1 MKLSRT
7 AYGDGPPLFIA
18 HGLFG
23 SGRNWTSFAKA
34 AAADWRAI
42 TVDLRNH
49 GDSPW
54 DSTMN
59 YPAMGNDLLELV
71 AAEADGP
78 AALLG
83 HSMGGKASMAAALI
97 RPEAI
102 AALIIVDIAP
112 LAYGHSHANYIGLL
126 QSLDINS
133 ITRRGEA
140 DAILAEDIPEP
151 GLRQFL
157 LQNLDFKD
165 SPPRWKPNLA
175 AIEANMESLTA
186 FPFDASDSRYDGP
199 ALFIAGSESEYVS
212 SDSHDAIRAFFP
224 EAQIEVIEGAGH
236 WVHAEKPQEFGALV
250 KKFLAD
256 QV

>member
-1 MKLSRT
+1 MKLNRT
-7 AYGDGPPLFIA
+7 AYGEGPPFVIA

-23 SGRNWTSFAKA
+23 SGRNWTSFAK

-54 DSTMN
+54 DAAMD
-59 YPAMGNDLLELV
+59 YPAMGNDLLELI
-71 AAEADGP
+71 AGAEDGP
-78 AALLG
+78 AVLLG

-97 RPEAI
+97 RPDAI
-102 AALIIVDIAP
+102 AALIVVV
-112 LAYGHSHANYIGLL
+112 YGHSHANYIGLL
-126 QSLDINS
+126 QALDLDK
-133 ITRRGEA
+133 ITRRSDA
-140 DAILAEDIPEP
+140 DAALAGDIPDP

-165 SPPRWKPNLA
+165 TPPRWKPNLA
-175 AIEANMESLTA
+175 AIDANMQALTD
-186 FPFDASDSRYDGP
+186 FPFEASEKTYDGP
-199 ALFIAGSESEYVS
+199 ALFIAGSESAYVTPE
-212 SDSHDAIRAFFP
+212 SHDAIRAFFT

-236 WVHAEKPQEFGALV
+236 WVHAEKPEEFGALV
-250 KKFLAD
+250 KKFLTE

>member
-1 MKLSRT
+1 MKLNRT
-7 AYGDGPPLFIA
+7 AYGDGPPFVIA

-23 SGRNWTSFAKA
+23 AGRNWTSFAK

-54 DSTMN
+54 DAAMD
-59 YPAMGNDLLELV
+59 YPAMGNDLLELI
-71 AAEADGP
+71 AGEEDGP
-78 AALLG
+78 AVLLG

-97 RPEAI
+97 RPDAI
-102 AALIIVDIAP
+102 AALIVVDIAP
-112 LAYGHSHANYIGLL
+112 VVYRHSHANYIGLL
-126 QSLDINS
+126 QALDLEN

-140 DAILAEDIPEP
+140 DATLAADIPDP

-157 LQNLDFKD
+157 LQNLDFKGT
-165 SPPRWKPNLA
+165 PPRWKPNLA
-175 AIEANMESLTA
+175 AIDANMQALTD
-186 FPFDASDSRYDGP
+186 FPFEASEKTYDGP
-199 ALFIAGSESEYVS
+199 ALFIAGSESAYVPPE
-212 SDSHDAIRAFFP
+212 SHDAIRAFFT

-236 WVHAEKPQEFGALV
+236 WVHAEKPEEFGALV
-250 KKFLAD
+250 KKFLTE

>member
-7 AYGDGPPLFIA
+7 AYGDGSPFVIA

-23 SGRNWTSFAKA
+23 SGRNWTGFAKA
-34 AAADWRAI
+34 AAADWRSI

-54 DSTMN
+54 DPTMD
-59 YPAMGNDLLELV
+59 YKAMGDDLLELI

-78 AALLG
+78 AVLLG
-83 HSMGGKASMAAALI
+83 HSMGGKASMAAALTQ
-97 RPEAI
+97 PDLI
-102 AALIIVDIAP
+102 AALIVVDIAP
-112 LAYGHSHANYIGLL
+112 VVYGHSHANYIGLL
-126 QSLDINS
+126 QSLDLDT

-140 DAILAEDIPEP
+140 DVILAQDIPDP

-165 SPPRWKPNLA
+165 GVPRWKPNLA
-175 AIEANMESLTA
+175 AIDANMKALMA
-186 FPFDASDSRYDGP
+186 FPFDASESCYDGP
-199 ALFIAGSESEYVS
+199 ALFIAGSESAYVTP
-212 SDSHDAIRAFFP
+212 DSHDDIRAFFP

-236 WVHAEKPQEFGALV
+236 WVHAEKPEEFGTLV
-250 KKFLAD
+250 KNFLAE

>member
-1 MKLSRT
+1 MKLNST
-7 AYGDGPPLFIA
+7 AYGDGPPFLIA

-34 AAADWRAI
+34 AASDWRAI

-54 DSTMN
+54 DPTMD
-59 YPAMGNDLLELV
+59 YPSMGNDLLELI

-78 AALLG
+78 AVLLG
-83 HSMGGKASMAAALI
+83 HSMGGKASMAAALT
-97 RPEAI
+97 RPDSI

-112 LAYGHSHANYIGLL
+112 VAYGHSHANYIGLL
-126 QSLDINS
+126 QSLDLDT

-140 DAILAEDIPEP
+140 DALLAQDIPEP

-165 SPPRWKPNLA
+165 GAPRWKPNLA
-175 AIEANMESLTA
+175 AIDANMAALTA
-186 FPFDASDSRYDGP
+186 FPFAAPNSRYDGP

-212 SDSHDAIRAFFP
+212 PDSHDAIHAFFP
-224 EAQIEVIEGAGH
+224 EAQIEVIDGAGH
-236 WVHAEKPQEFGALV
+236 WVHAEKPEKFGALV
-250 KKFLAD
+250 KTFLAE